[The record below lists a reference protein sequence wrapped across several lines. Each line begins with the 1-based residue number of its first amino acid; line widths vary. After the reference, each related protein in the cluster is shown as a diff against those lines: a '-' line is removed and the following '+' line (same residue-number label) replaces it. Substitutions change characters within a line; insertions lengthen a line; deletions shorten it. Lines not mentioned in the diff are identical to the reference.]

1 MDAKKYPKIND
12 WIYVENMLN
21 PELCKT
27 LITIIKD
34 KDWKL
39 HQWYSYKDDSNQS
52 MEEKE
57 CSVFYADNVEGF
69 EPFQQVNSLVNDV
82 LKNYQNHYDI
92 GQHCTRFSKPRYN
105 RYKEGTQMR
114 KHVDHIHS
122 IFDGTRKGIPILS
135 IVGVLN
141 DDYEGGQFLFNNDYE
156 VTLKAGDILLF
167 PSLFLY
173 EHTVKEVKKGTRY
186 SFVSWAF

>member
-27 LITIIKD
+27 LISIIKNEN
-34 KDWKL
+34 WKL
-39 HQWYSYKDDSNQS
+39 HEWYSYKDNTTKS

-57 CSVFYADNVEGF
+57 CSVLFADNMEF
-69 EPFQQVNSLVNDV
+69 EPFQKVGKLVDEV
-82 LKNYQNHYDI
+82 IKNYQNHYDI
-92 GQHCTRFSKPRYN
+92 GEHCSRFSKPRYN

-122 IFDGTRKGIPILS
+122 IFDGQTKGIPILS

-141 DDYEGGQFLFNNDYE
+141 DDYEGGEFLFNNDYE

-173 EHTVKEVKKGTRY
+173 EHTVKLVKKGTRY

>member
-27 LITIIKD
+27 LISIIKD
-34 KDWKL
+34 EDWKL
-39 HQWYSYKDDSNQS
+39 HQWYSYKDDKNQS
-52 MEEKE
+52 MKEKE

-69 EPFQQVNSLVNDV
+69 EPFQQVNSLINDV
-82 LKNYQNHYDI
+82 LKNYQNNYDI
-92 GQHCTRFSKPRYN
+92 GQHCTRYSKPRYN

-122 IFDGTRKGIPILS
+122 IFDGNRKGIPILS

-141 DDYEGGQFLFNNDYE
+141 DDYEG
-156 VTLKAGDILLF
+156 
-167 PSLFLY
+167 
-173 EHTVKEVKKGTRY
+173 
-186 SFVSWAF
+186 

>member
-12 WIYVENMLN
+12 WIYVENMLS
-21 PELCKT
+21 PKLCNT
-27 LITIIKD
+27 LISIIKNEN
-34 KDWKL
+34 WKL
-39 HQWYSYKDDSNQS
+39 HEWYSYKENTTKS

-57 CSVFYADNVEGF
+57 CSVLFADNMDF
-69 EPFQQVNSLVNDV
+69 EPFHKVGQLVDKV
-82 LKNYQNHYDI
+82 IKNYQNNYDI
-92 GQHCTRFSKPRYN
+92 GEHCSRFSKPRYN

-122 IFDGTRKGIPILS
+122 IFDGQTKGIPILS

-141 DDYEGGQFLFNNDYE
+141 DDYEGGEFLFNNDYE

-173 EHTVKEVKKGTRY
+173 EHTVKLVKRGTRY

>member
-12 WIYVENMLN
+12 WIYVENMIN

-27 LITIIKD
+27 LISIIKNEN
-34 KDWKL
+34 WKL
-39 HQWYSYKDDSNQS
+39 HEWYSYKDNTTKS

-57 CSVFYADNVEGF
+57 CSVLFADNMEF
-69 EPFQQVNSLVNDV
+69 EPFQKVGKLVDKV
-82 LKNYQNHYDI
+82 IKNYQNHYDI
-92 GQHCTRFSKPRYN
+92 GEHCSRFSKPRYN

-122 IFDGTRKGIPILS
+122 IFDGQTKGIPILS

-141 DDYEGGQFLFNNDYE
+141 DDYKGGEFLFNNDYE

-173 EHTVKEVKKGTRY
+173 EHTVKVVQKGTRY

>member
-27 LITIIKD
+27 LISIIKNEN
-34 KDWKL
+34 WKL
-39 HQWYSYKDDSNQS
+39 HEWYSYKENTSQS
-52 MEEKE
+52 MKEKE
-57 CSVFYADNVEGF
+57 CSVLFADNMEF
-69 EPFQQVNSLVNDV
+69 EPFQKVSKLVDEV
-82 LKNYQNHYDI
+82 VKNYQNHYDI
-92 GQHCTRFSKPRYN
+92 GEHCSRFSKPRYN

-122 IFDGTRKGIPILS
+122 LFDGQTKGIPILS

-141 DDYEGGQFLFNNDYE
+141 DDYEGGEFLFNNDYE

-173 EHTVKEVKKGTRY
+173 EHTVKVVKKGTRY